1 MRLTGTRLDTRWAAA
16 LLAPALLLATAACS
30 GDDGGSGGGDSTE
43 EVLASAKKSL
53 DDTSG
58 VNIALTTDK
67 LPPGVDGVVE
77 ATGTGTHAPAFDG
90 SIKVV
95 VNNLNV
101 DVPVVAVQGAV
112 YAKLPFTTTF
122 AEIDPSDYGAPDP
135 ADLMDPENG
144 ISGWLTAAEDVEKG
158 EQTRDGDQVLT
169 SYTGTLPGSAVAGV
183 IPSADKKA
191 DFDATFEI
199 DDEGRLVT
207 ADVKGP
213 FYGSKGDVD
222 YEITLSSYGTDKD
235 IKAP

>member
-1 MRLTGTRLDTRWAAA
+1 MTGTRITRLAAA
-16 LLAPALLLATAACS
+16 VVAPALLLATAACS
-30 GDDGGSGGGDSTE
+30 GGDDASGGDTPADT
-43 EVLASAKKSL
+43 LAAAKKAL

-58 VNIALTTDK
+58 VKIGLTTDQ
-67 LPPGVDGVVE
+67 LPPGVDGVVD

-95 VNNLNV
+95 VNSLNV

-112 YAKLPFTTTF
+112 YAKLPFTTSF

-144 ISGWLTAAEDVEKG
+144 ISGWLTAAEGVEKG
-158 EQTRDGDQVLT
+158 DQVRDGDQVLT
-169 SYTGTLPGSAVAGV
+169 SYSGTLPGTAVAGV

-191 DFDATFEI
+191 DFDATFQL
-199 DDEGRLVT
+199 DDQDQLVK
-207 ADVKGP
+207 ADVNGP

-222 YEITLSSYGTDKD
+222 YQITLSAYGTDKD
-235 IKAP
+235 ITKP

>member
-1 MRLTGTRLDTRWAAA
+1 MRLTGTRITRWAAA

-30 GDDGGSGGGDSTE
+30 GDDAGGGGDSPQD
-43 EVLASAKKSL
+43 VLASAKKSL

-58 VNIALTTDK
+58 VKLSLKTDK
-67 LPPGVDGVVE
+67 LPQGVDGVVE
-77 ATGTGTHAPAFDG
+77 AAGTGTHAPAFDG

-122 AEIDPSDYGAPDP
+122 AEIDPADYGAPDP

-144 ISGWLTAAEDVEKG
+144 ISGWLTAAEDVEEG
-158 EQTRDGDQVLT
+158 DQTRDGDQVLT
-169 SYTGTLPGSAVAGV
+169 TYNATLPGSAVSGV

-222 YEITLSSYGTDKD
+222 YAITLSSYGTDKD